1 MKFVDEVSIVVQ
13 AGNGGRGS
21 LSFRREKFVEF
32 GGPDG
37 GDGGDGGHVFC
48 EASSALNTLVDYR
61 FARRHQA
68 KNGQAGMGRNRT
80 GARGDDLVLQVPCGT
95 RIVDEA
101 TEEVIADLTTD
112 GQRSMVARGGEHGL
126 GNARFKSSTNQAPR
140 RTTPGTE
147 GELREIRMELN
158 VLADVGLLGLPNAGK
173 STLISSVSAAKPKIA
188 DYPFTTLHPHLGVVK
203 VGAYQSFVMADI
215 PGIIEGASEGHGLGI
230 QFLKHVSR
238 TSVLLHVLDLAP
250 QDGSSPVAAFRQI
263 EQELEA
269 FDHDLKV
276 KPRYLVLNKKDLLA
290 DEVCA
295 QHVAAIIKE
304 LDWHDPYYVV
314 SAATGEGLE
323 ALCYDIMKLVSASS

>member
-1 MKFVDEVSIVVQ
+1 MKFVDEVSVVVQ
-13 AGNGGRGS
+13 AGNGGRGC

-37 GDGGDGGHVFC
+37 GDGGDGGHVYC

-68 KNGQAGMGRNRT
+68 GNGQPGMGRNRT
-80 GARGDDLVLQVPCGT
+80 GASGHDLVLKVPCGT
-95 RIVDEA
+95 RIIDEA
-101 TEEVIADLTTD
+101 TEEVIADLTHS
-112 GQRSMVARGGEHGL
+112 GQRAMVARGGEHGL

-140 RTTPGTE
+140 RITLGTE
-147 GELREIRMELN
+147 GDCRELRMELN

-173 STLISSVSAAKPKIA
+173 STLISAVSAAKPKVA

-230 QFLKHVSR
+230 QFLKHVAR
-238 TSVLLHVLDLAP
+238 TSVLLHVVDMAP
-250 QDGSSPVAAFRQI
+250 QDEHPPVVAFRQI
-263 EQELEA
+263 EHELEA
-269 FDHDLKV
+269 FDDALKA
-276 KPRYLVLNKKDLLA
+276 KPRYLVLNKKDLLT
-290 DEVCA
+290 DEECE
-295 QHVAAIIKE
+295 QLVASILAE
-304 LDWHDPYYVV
+304 LDWDAPYYVV

-323 ALCYDIMKLVSASS
+323 ALCFDLMAEVSRNH